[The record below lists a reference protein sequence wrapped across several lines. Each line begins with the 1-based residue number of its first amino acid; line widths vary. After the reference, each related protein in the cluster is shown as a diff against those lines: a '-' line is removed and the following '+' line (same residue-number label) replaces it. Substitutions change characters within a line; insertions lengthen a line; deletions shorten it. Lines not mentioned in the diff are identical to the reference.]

1 MVDAPSRDFGAASG
15 GEMVGLVALRPARL
29 AARAALPGM
38 GDTKPSTA
46 RMSNSSAQSASLA
59 EVRDYLAAEIQRA
72 CTQLQPDQWQALLVG
87 VSDQGEIAAY
97 PCRLVLPFHYP
108 ATIAELDDYGPDHF
122 SFPEDSW
129 KLRWQAIPEFANQY
143 EIFAALD
150 DDAES
155 IRASDRHKHRRIQVL
170 QDACESFDPALTVF
184 GIESDTET
192 WWEVNTLHISGPRI
206 PSPPAPVSD
215 AQVLARL
222 CRHTH
227 SYVGQ
232 SRFQIEDG
240 AIVEVSF
247 DGADTTDAA
256 IDLLRDVPHLRELLS
271 KLRRMSLQSTLA
283 TDRSLRFL
291 ERELPH
297 VEIAYSHF
305 LEG

>member
-1 MVDAPSRDFGAASG
+1 
-15 GEMVGLVALRPARL
+15 
-29 AARAALPGM
+29 
-38 GDTKPSTA
+38 
-46 RMSNSSAQSASLA
+46 MSKSSAQPTSVK
-59 EVRDYLAAEIQRA
+59 EVRDYLAAEIERA
-72 CTQLQPDQWQALLVG
+72 RTQLAPDQWQALLVG
-87 VSDQGEIAAY
+87 VSDQGEIGAY
-97 PCRLVLPFHYP
+97 PCRLALPFHYP
-108 ATIAELDDYGPDHF
+108 ATIAELDDRGRDHF

-129 KLRWQAIPEFANQY
+129 KLRWVAIPEFAEQY

-170 QDACESFDPALTVF
+170 QDACAPFDPALTVF

-192 WWEVNTLHISGPRI
+192 WWEANTFHIAGPRI
-206 PSPPAPVSD
+206 PSPPTPVSG

-247 DGADTTDAA
+247 DGADTTDATF
-256 IDLLRDVPHLRELLS
+256 DLLRDVPRLRELLG
-271 KLRRMSLQSTLA
+271 KLRRMSLQSTLV

-297 VEIAYSHF
+297 VEITYSHF